1 MKRIYK
7 KPMLRAHRIETT
19 GVVCVSAKGLRWST
33 TTSND
38 QIGAWADS
46 RAWGGTLT
54 DDDETTSNENEW

>member
-1 MKRIYK
+1 
-7 KPMLRAHRIETT
+7 MLRAHRIETV

-54 DDDETTSNENEW
+54 DDDETTPNENEW